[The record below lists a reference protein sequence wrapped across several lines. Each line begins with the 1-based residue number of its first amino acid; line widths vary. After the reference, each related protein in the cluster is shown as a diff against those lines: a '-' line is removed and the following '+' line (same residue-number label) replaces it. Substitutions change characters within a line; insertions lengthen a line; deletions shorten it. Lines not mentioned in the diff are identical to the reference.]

1 MRLSGEVAI
10 ITGGNAGI
18 GQSTAEFF
26 ASEGAK
32 VVIAARDPERGAATV
47 EAIKAAGGEAHFV
60 PCDVRLEDDC
70 QRAVAATVDT
80 FGAVDVLVNN
90 AGIILRGQKVIDT
103 NLDDWENVFAV
114 NVHGAFLMCKHALP
128 EMIGGGGGTIV
139 NVSSYYGLVGGP
151 KLAAYCSSKGALVQ
165 LTRVLALD
173 HVDDGVRVNCVC
185 PGTVHT
191 PLMDRAWEAYGPGAE
206 DVWAA
211 RHPIGRVAQPEEIA
225 QAILYLAGP
234 ESSFVT
240 GTALVIDGGITAR

>member
-1 MRLSGEVAI
+1 MRLSGKVAI

-18 GQSTAEFF
+18 GRSTAELF

-32 VVIAARDPERGAATV
+32 VVIAARNAERGAATV
-47 EAIKAAGGEAHFV
+47 EAISAGGGEAHFV

-70 QRAVAATVDT
+70 QRAAAAAVDT
-80 FGAVDVLVNN
+80 FGAVDALVNN
-90 AGIILRGQKVIDT
+90 AGIILRRRTVIDT
-103 NLDDWENVFAV
+103 DLEDWENLFAV
-114 NVHGAFLMCKHALP
+114 NVRGTFLMCKHALP
-128 EMIGGGGGTIV
+128 EMIRGGGGTIV
-139 NVSSYYGLVGGP
+139 NVSSYYGLVGGEQ
-151 KLAAYCSSKGALVQ
+151 LAAYCSSKGAVVQ

-191 PLMDRAWEAYGPGAE
+191 PMMDRAWATYGPGAQE
-206 DVWAA
+206 VWAA
-211 RHPIGRVAQPEEIA
+211 KHPMGRVAEPEEIA

-240 GTALVIDGGITAR
+240 GTALVIDGGVTAA